1 MRVENVDFLAEVL
14 ANDLYRF
21 QQVGIVRDDN
31 RDFIASGVGVM
42 EQMSGEIDVR
52 PLFLG
57 LDHSCVSLRLTGNGS
72 ERHVHCMGEKMP
84 IMNKRRQVM
93 VALAMVAMFTNV
105 FTGLD
110 FFISFFC
117 AENSIVKYLVG

>member
-1 MRVENVDFLAEVL
+1 MYSPAKTHINVIMLPIKALKPSLVPPLYSNTKRISAAQANIIFAALLPSATNITTARVTIIAVL
-14 ANDLYRF
+14 
-21 QQVGIVRDDN
+21 I
-31 RDFIASGVGVM
+31 
-42 EQMSGEIDVR
+42 
-52 PLFLG
+52 
-57 LDHSCVSLRLTGNGS
+57 
-72 ERHVHCMGEKMP
+72 EKMP
-84 IMNKRRQVM
+84 IRNKRRQVM